1 MGDHSHHH
9 HHMDHSQHM
18 IDNSKSAES
27 LLNSFPTSTV
37 ATLLQAAMTT
47 VMSHDAHH
55 MHLSPSESQHAGHNI
70 QADQIPGDTSSLS
83 HVHSTH
89 MSGGGDHN
97 MPMYFHF
104 GLETTILFK
113 EWTTSSTESLIG
125 SVIGIIIL
133 AMLYEGLKF
142 FREFLFKKYFTS
154 LEYSSVSV
162 LGDDGKPVTEVHK
175 VARNRMLSW
184 PHIIQTFLHI
194 VQMVLSYF
202 LMLIFMTFNIWLC
215 LAIVFGSGVGY
226 FLFGWRK
233 ATVVDITEH
242 CH

>member
-1 MGDHSHHH
+1 MNHGHHSHHAI
-9 HHMDHSQHM
+9 MNTTTEADSM
-18 IDNSKSAES
+18 FN
-27 LLNSFPTSTV
+27 TV
-37 ATLLQAAMTT
+37 PATTAATLLQAVMTT
-47 VMSHDAHH
+47 VMAHGVHDHSNHH
-55 MHLSPSESQHAGHNI
+55 QHQNSVESAHAGHSMDVGSI
-70 QADQIPGDTSSLS
+70 QQDSSHLS
-83 HVHSTH
+83 DVHSSH
-89 MSGGGDHN
+89 LSSGDH
-97 MPMYFHF
+97 MQMYFHF
-104 GLETTILFK
+104 GVESIILFK
-113 EWTTSSTESLIG
+113 EWSTSTTEGLIG
-125 SVIGIIIL
+125 SVIGIFIL
-133 AMLYEGLKF
+133 AMLYEGIKF

-184 PHIIQTFLHI
+184 PHMVQTFLHI

-202 LMLIFMTFNIWLC
+202 LMLIFMTYNVWLC
-215 LAIVFGSGVGY
+215 LPVVAGAGMGY

>member
-9 HHMDHSQHM
+9 HHNMDHSHHM
-18 IDNSKSAES
+18 MENSTTES
-27 LLNSFPTSTV
+27 LLGTIPSTTA
-37 ATLLQAAMTT
+37 ATILQAVMTT
-47 VMSHDAHH
+47 MMSHDAHH
-55 MHLSPSESQHAGHNI
+55 LHRSPVESQHAGHNFHSD
-70 QADQIPGDTSSLS
+70 QMAADAASSGSDVHATHLS
-83 HVHSTH
+83 S
-89 MSGGGDHN
+89 GGDH

-104 GLETTILFK
+104 GVDTVILFK
-113 EWTTSSTESLIG
+113 EWTTSSTESIIG
-125 SVIGIIIL
+125 SVIGIFIL
-133 AMLYEGLKF
+133 AMIYEGIKF

-184 PHIIQTFLHI
+184 PHMIQTFMHV

-202 LMLIFMTFNIWLC
+202 LMLIFMTFNVWLC
-215 LAIVFGSGVGY
+215 LGVILGSGVGY